1 MSKLIKFLSAATLL
15 AASTTALADPV
26 LSTGAVIGDA
36 DYALTFSGIQTG
48 DALRRYEEAGILV
61 TVNDDAYTYFA
72 PFGSA
77 GSGSFHYGSGGNNSS
92 VRIRGVD
99 SVLFNAVDFLL
110 GNGWNSGTS
119 VLRYETYRNGEQVF
133 AAYSNVT
140 NGVVAI
146 TDSVGFDEIRLGAAY
161 SGAYNDFSQFQAI
174 ALDNLNLRLLEDD
187 IAEVPEP
194 GSLALL
200 GLGLAGLLAARR
212 KKSV

>member
-1 MSKLIKFLSAATLL
+1 MSKLINFLTAATLL
-15 AASTTALADPV
+15 AASSTAFADPV
-26 LSTGAVIGDA
+26 LSTGAVVGDA
-36 DYALTFSGIQTG
+36 DYALTFSDIKTG
-48 DALRRYEEAGILV
+48 DALRRYEEAGIRV
-61 TVNDDAYTYFA
+61 TINDDAYANFE

-77 GSGSFHYGSGGNNSS
+77 GSGSFHYGSGGNNSY
-92 VRIRGVD
+92 VRVRGVD
-99 SVLFNAVDFLL
+99 SVLFSAIDFLL
-110 GNGWNSGTS
+110 GNGWSSSTS

-133 AAYSNVT
+133 AAYSNVN
-140 NGVVAI
+140 NGIVAI

-161 SGAYNDFSQFQAI
+161 SGDYDDFSQYQAI

-212 KKSV
+212 KKSA